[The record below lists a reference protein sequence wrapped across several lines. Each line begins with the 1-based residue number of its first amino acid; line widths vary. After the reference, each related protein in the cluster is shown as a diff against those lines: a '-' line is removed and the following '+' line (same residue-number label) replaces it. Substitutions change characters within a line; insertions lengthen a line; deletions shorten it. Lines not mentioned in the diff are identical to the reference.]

1 MSLFMQRMDDL
12 VQNESSLFDFM
23 GWIFR
28 DYIVAQHTITALEK
42 WRQRDVNT
50 FHFSDNN
57 GVYEFLRMDGNGF
70 TASRFPQA
78 YSMLRDLGLI
88 KFDGENIPRLSKR
101 GKETLNAVLETL
113 K

>member
-70 TASRFPQA
+70 TASRFFQA
-78 YSMLRDLGLI
+78 YSMIRDLGLV
-88 KFDGENIPRLSKR
+88 KFNDENVLRLSKR

>member
-23 GWIFR
+23 SWIFR
-28 DYIVAQHTITALEK
+28 DYIVIQHTITALEK
-42 WRQRDVNT
+42 WRQREVNT

-88 KFDGENIPRLSKR
+88 KFDDENIPRLSKR
-101 GKETLNAVLETL
+101 GKETLNKVLGML
-113 K
+113 G

>member
-23 GWIFR
+23 SWIFR
-28 DYIVAQHTITALEK
+28 DYIVIQHTITALEK

-70 TASRFPQA
+70 TASRFLQSN
-78 YSMLRDLGLI
+78 SMLRDLGLI
-88 KFDGENIPRLSKR
+88 KFDDENVTRLSKR